1 MENNEQKQKSGFL
14 PGMLVGVLIGI
25 ILLSGVFLGVRLY
38 QYNQTKNS
46 DDQGE
51 AEAASVVNPATL
63 AKMQTI
69 ENLIDETYY
78 GGGVTT
84 KQLWMIHI
92 PNTIRRKSFKM

>member
-51 AEAASVVNPATL
+51 VEAASVVNPATL

-78 GGGVTT
+78 GGGGDNEAASGRC
-84 KQLWMIHI
+84 L
-92 PNTIRRKSFKM
+92 

>member
-51 AEAASVVNPATL
+51 AEAASVVNPRCR
-63 AKMQTI
+63 
-69 ENLIDETYY
+69 
-78 GGGVTT
+78 
-84 KQLWMIHI
+84 QLKILLMKPI
-92 PNTIRRKSFKM
+92 MAAG